1 MDISMK
7 TLGLIDKKKG
17 FNGAIGNIFNFKDK
31 NFINYLLDNKS
42 EIFEFY
48 DYKKIKN
55 LLSKNINLNHY
66 SKFLFSFINAK
77 IFLDNIN

>member
-1 MDISMK
+1 MMRIISRLDIKNQNVIQKQLDK
-7 TLGLIDKKKG
+7 TVLKTIDK
-17 FNGAIGNIFNFKDK
+17 F
-31 NFINYLLDNKS
+31 YRDNKS